1 MAPSLGTLIVSRCKR
16 DQIFK
21 KKVLQALY
29 KKLSEAEF
37 TSEHAK
43 KLRKV
48 CAALE
53 KL

>member
-1 MAPSLGTLIVSRCKR
+1 MAPSLGTLIVARCRR
-16 DQIFK
+16 DSIFK
-21 KKVLQALY
+21 KKVLQVLY

-37 TSEHAK
+37 KSEHAK
-43 KLRKV
+43 KLRKA